1 MDIGSWFSILGIM
14 NVTYLYGQKKEKEKK
29 KITDEPDWIGIGHH
43 VYIPLLFNIN
53 NWLRYFFVGELIH
66 LSGLIDNIEIV
77 SDKK

>member
-29 KITDEPDWIGIGHH
+29 ITDEPDWIGIGHL
-43 VYIPLLFNIN
+43 VYIPLLLNIN